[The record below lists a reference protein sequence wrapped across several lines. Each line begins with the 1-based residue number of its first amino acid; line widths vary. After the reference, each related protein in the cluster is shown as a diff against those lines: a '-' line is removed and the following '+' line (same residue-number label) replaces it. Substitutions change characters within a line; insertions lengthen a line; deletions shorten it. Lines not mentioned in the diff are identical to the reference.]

1 LSGAACTGCYVGS
14 IAIISAPATGGKYL
28 KNVLLL
34 LTAEYS
40 ILRIS
45 MVRRIKN
52 QKQAGDRSLRQHQ
65 ELEIKNASSSS
76 ALAESS
82 PLKKP
87 LYVSVLILLP
97 LLVFLAYL
105 PALTS
110 DFVRYDDQVY
120 VTENVHVQL
129 GLTWENVKWA
139 FCTPTA
145 PYWHPVTWLSHM
157 LDCELFG
164 LKAWGHHLTNLLL
177 HTANTLMVFLVLR
190 RMTGAFW
197 RSLLVA
203 GLFGLHPMH
212 VESVAWVAERKDVLS
227 ALFWLLTLSAY
238 ARYARKSTVQS
249 PQSKVFYGLSLLA
262 FTCGLMSKPMVVT
275 LPFVLLLLDYWPLNR
290 FGNHRVWPLVRE
302 KLPFFLL
309 AAASSV
315 VTFVVQRSI
324 GTVAT
329 TVTLP
334 MSARLENALVSYAGY
349 LGKLLFP
356 TNLAVI
362 YPLRYPF
369 HWPLGDLISAG
380 LLLLGISVVVIA
392 LRRRQPWLLVGWLWF
407 VGTLVPV
414 IGLVQ
419 VGLQAMADR
428 FSYVPSIG
436 LFISLSWGAWALT
449 KTWRYQVVAVS
460 GAATV
465 AMVLCAGLAWRQA
478 GYWKN
483 TGTLFQHAI
492 DVTENNF
499 IACSN
504 LGDYELA
511 QGHCDEAIN
520 LYRET
525 IRLMPGYGLAYAPLG
540 VALCKTGRLAE
551 GIQELQLAVKLEPDS
566 AQVHANLAD
575 ALVQDGQGEEAI
587 NEYKKAI
594 SLDPDDLDARNLLGV
609 LLENAGHLDEAIQQF
624 EEVIRRNP
632 AYVRAYN
639 NLGLALESQGR
650 LDQAFAEF
658 TKAVQLD
665 PHDAKGHFNLGMI
678 LKARGRLD
686 EAIGEFEE
694 GLKREPDTPQAHNE
708 LGVMLGQK
716 GLWDEAIAQFQEA
729 IRLKPDYDEAKHNLS
744 SALKKKAT
752 PAKP

>member
-1 LSGAACTGCYVGS
+1 
-14 IAIISAPATGGKYL
+14 
-28 KNVLLL
+28 
-34 LTAEYS
+34 
-40 ILRIS
+40 
-45 MVRRIKN
+45 MVRRKANRKPAGAGSFKLHKKLEVKN
-52 QKQAGDRSLRQHQ
+52 G
-65 ELEIKNASSSS
+65 SSSS

-82 PLKKP
+82 PLRKP
-87 LYVSVLILLP
+87 LYVSVLILLT
-97 LLVFLAYL
+97 LLVFLVYL
-105 PALTS
+105 RALAG

-120 VTENVHVQL
+120 VTENVHVQR

-157 LDCELFG
+157 SDCELFG

-177 HTANTLMVFLVLR
+177 HTANTFLVFLVLR

-227 ALFWLLTLSAY
+227 TLFWLLTLIAY
-238 ARYARKSTVQS
+238 TRYVTSGKWQVTRTASFLSRVTCHVS
-249 PQSKVFYGLSLLA
+249 PYYILALLLFA
-262 FTCGLMSKPMVVT
+262 CGLMSKPMVVT

-290 FGNHRVWPLVRE
+290 FGNNRVWPLVRE

-315 VTFVVQRSI
+315 VTFVVQRST
-324 GTVAT
+324 GTVVT
-329 TVTLP
+329 TTGLP
-334 MSARLENALVSYAGY
+334 IGARLENALVSYAGY

-356 TNLAVI
+356 ANLAVI

-380 LLLLGISVVVIA
+380 LLLLGISVVVITM
-392 LRRRQPWLLVGWLWF
+392 RRRQPWLLVGWLWF

-465 AMVLCAGLAWRQA
+465 VMALCAGLAWRQA

-504 LGDYELA
+504 LGDYELV

-525 IRLMPGYGLAYAPLG
+525 IRLMPSYDLAYAPLG

-566 AQVHANLAD
+566 AQVHADLAD
-575 ALVQDGQGEEAI
+575 ALAEDGQGGAAI

-594 SLDPDDLDARNLLGV
+594 SLDPDDLDARNRLGV
-609 LLENAGHLDEAIQQF
+609 LLENTGQLDEAVRQF
-624 EEVIRRNP
+624 KEIIGINP

-639 NLGLALESQGR
+639 NLGLALERQGR
-650 LDQAFAEF
+650 PDQAFAEF
-658 TKAVQLD
+658 EKAVRLD
-665 PHDAKGHFNLGMI
+665 PHDAKGHFNLGLA
-678 LKARGRLD
+678 LKVKGQLD
-686 EAIGEFEE
+686 EAIGEFEL
-694 GLKREPDTPQAHNE
+694 GLKLEPDSPQAHCG

-716 GLWDEAIAQFQEA
+716 GRWDEAITQFQEA
-729 IRLKPDYDEAKHNLS
+729 TRLQPDYDEAKNNLS
-744 SALKKKAT
+744 YALKMKAT
-752 PAKP
+752 PTKP

>member
-1 LSGAACTGCYVGS
+1 M
-14 IAIISAPATGGKYL
+14 ATRK
-28 KNVLLL
+28 KN
-34 LTAEYS
+34 
-40 ILRIS
+40 
-45 MVRRIKN
+45 K
-52 QKQAGDRSLRQHQ
+52 KQAGDRSLRLHQ
-65 ELEIKNASSSS
+65 EPGIKNASSPS

-87 LYVSVLILLP
+87 LYACALLLLL
-97 LLVFLAYL
+97 LLVCLVYL
-105 PALTS
+105 RALTN

-120 VTENVHVQL
+120 VTENVHVQR

-145 PYWHPVTWLSHM
+145 PYWQPVTWLSHM

-190 RMTGAFW
+190 RMTGAYW

-227 ALFWLLTLSAY
+227 ALFWLLTLWAY
-238 ARYARKSTVQS
+238 ARYARCVTSGKWQVTRTASFLSRVTCHVS
-249 PQSKVFYGLSLLA
+249 PYYFLALLLFA
-262 FTCGLMSKPMVVT
+262 CGLMSKPMLVT
-275 LPFVLLLLDYWPLNR
+275 LPCVLLLLDYWPLNR
-290 FGNHRVWPLVRE
+290 FGNNRVWPLVRE

-334 MSARLENALVSYAGY
+334 MGARLENALVSYAGY

-362 YPLRYPF
+362 YPYPNTLQ
-369 HWPLGDLISAG
+369 WPLWNLILAG
-380 LLLLGISVVVIA
+380 LLLLGISVVMITM
-392 LRRRQPWLLVGWLWF
+392 RRRQPWLLVGWLWF

-449 KTWRYQVVAVS
+449 KAWRYQVVAVS

-492 DVTENNF
+492 DATKNNY

-511 QGHCDEAIN
+511 QGHYDEAIN
-520 LYRET
+520 LYRES
-525 IRLMPGYGLAYAPLG
+525 IRLMPGYQLAYAPLG

-566 AQVHANLAD
+566 AQIHANLAD
-575 ALVQDGQGEEAI
+575 ALVQDGQGGDAVKEYKEAI
-587 NEYKKAI
+587 R
-594 SLDPDDLDARNLLGV
+594 LDPDDLDARNLLGV

-624 EEVIRRNP
+624 EEIIRRNA

-639 NLGLALESQGR
+639 NLGLALESQGH

-694 GLKREPDTPQAHNE
+694 GLKLEPDTPQAHNE

-716 GLWDEAIAQFQEA
+716 GRWDEAITQFQEA
-729 IRLKPDYDEAKHNLS
+729 VRLKPDYDEAKHNLS

>member
-1 LSGAACTGCYVGS
+1 
-14 IAIISAPATGGKYL
+14 
-28 KNVLLL
+28 VLLL
-34 LTAEYS
+34 STVAYS
-40 ILRIS
+40 ILRIN
-45 MVRRIKN
+45 MVRRIKT
-52 QKQAGDRSLRQHQ
+52 KKPASEKSLRLHQ
-65 ELEIKNASSSS
+65 KLGIKNSTSSS

-82 PLKKP
+82 PRKKP
-87 LYVSVLILLP
+87 LYVSVLLLLL
-97 LLVFLAYL
+97 LLVCLVYLRALAG
-105 PALTS
+105 

-120 VTENVHVQL
+120 VTENVHVQR

-227 ALFWLLTLSAY
+227 TLFWLLTLWAY
-238 ARYARKSTVQS
+238 ARYATIPTIQNLK
-249 PQSKVFYGLSLLA
+249 PFYYGLALA
-262 FTCGLMSKPMVVT
+262 FFALGLMSKPMLVT
-275 LPFVLLLLDYWPLNR
+275 LPCVLLLLDYWPLNR
-290 FGNHRVWPLVRE
+290 FGNNRMWPLVRE

-315 VTFVVQRSI
+315 VTFVVQRTI

-329 TVTLP
+329 TTTLP
-334 MSARLENALVSYAGY
+334 MGARLENALFSYAGY

-380 LLLLGISVVVIA
+380 LLLLGISVVVITM
-392 LRRRQPWLLVGWLWF
+392 RRRQPWLLVGWFWF

-436 LFISLSWGAWALT
+436 LFIFLSWGAWALT
-449 KTWRYQVVAVS
+449 KAWRYQIVAMS
-460 GAATV
+460 GTATV

-504 LGDYELA
+504 LGDYELV
-511 QGHCDEAIN
+511 QGHYDEAIN

-525 IRLMPGYGLAYAPLG
+525 IRLMPSYDLAYAPLG

-566 AQVHANLAD
+566 AQVHADLAD
-575 ALVQDGQGEEAI
+575 ALVEDGQGDAAI

-594 SLDPDDLDARNLLGV
+594 SLDPDDLDARNCLGV
-609 LLENAGHLDEAIQQF
+609 LMENTGHLDEAIQQF
-624 EEVIRRNP
+624 EEIIKINP
-632 AYVRAYN
+632 AYVPAYN

-658 TKAVQLD
+658 EKAVRLD
-665 PHDAKGHFNLGMI
+665 PQDAKGHFNLGMI

-686 EAIGEFEE
+686 EAIGQFEL
-694 GLKREPDTPQAHNE
+694 GLKLEPDSPQAHSG

-716 GLWDEAIAQFQEA
+716 GIWDEAITQFQEA
-729 IRLKPDYDEAKHNLS
+729 IRLKPDYDEAKNNLS
-744 SALKKKAT
+744 SALKMKAT

>member
-1 LSGAACTGCYVGS
+1 MA
-14 IAIISAPATGGKYL
+14 
-28 KNVLLL
+28 
-34 LTAEYS
+34 
-40 ILRIS
+40 
-45 MVRRIKN
+45 RRIKN
-52 QKQAGDRSLRQHQ
+52 KKQTSDRSLRLHQ
-65 ELEIKNASSSS
+65 ELGIKNGSSSS
-76 ALAESS
+76 AWAESS

-87 LYVSVLILLP
+87 LYVSVLILLL
-97 LLVFLAYL
+97 LLVCLVYLRTLAN
-105 PALTS
+105 

-120 VTENVHVQL
+120 VTENVHVQR

-139 FCTPTA
+139 FYTTTA
-145 PYWHPVTWLSHM
+145 ANWHPLTMLSHM

-177 HTANTLMVFLVLR
+177 HTANTFMVFLVLR
-190 RMTGAFW
+190 RMTGTFW
-197 RSLLVA
+197 RSLFVA

-227 ALFWLLTLSAY
+227 TLFWLLTLIAY
-238 ARYARKSTVQS
+238 TRYAQKR
-249 PQSKVFYGLSLLA
+249 SKVESRGSMADIAVQALDTRLSTLDYFLALLLFA
-262 FTCGLMSKPMVVT
+262 CGLMSKPMVVT

-290 FGNHRVWPLVRE
+290 FENHRVWPLVRE

-329 TVTLP
+329 TTTLP
-334 MSARLENALVSYAGY
+334 MGARLENALVSYAAY

-362 YPLRYPF
+362 YPYPNTLQ
-369 HWPLGDLISAG
+369 WPLWNLILAG
-380 LLLLGISVVVIA
+380 LLLLGISVVVIT

-436 LFISLSWGAWALT
+436 LFISLSWGAWAFT
-449 KTWRYQVVAVS
+449 KGWRHQVVAVS

-465 AMVLCAGLAWRQA
+465 AMVLCAGLVWRQA

-492 DVTENNF
+492 DATKNNY

-511 QGHCDEAIN
+511 QGHYDEAIN

-525 IRLMPGYGLAYAPLG
+525 IRLMPGYQLAYAPLG

-566 AQVHANLAD
+566 AQIHANLAD
-575 ALVQDGQGEEAI
+575 ALVQDGQGGNAVKEYKEAI
-587 NEYKKAI
+587 R
-594 SLDPDDLDARNLLGV
+594 LDPDDLDARNLLGV

-686 EAIGEFEE
+686 EAIGQFEE
-694 GLKREPDTPQAHNE
+694 GLKLEPDTPQAHNE

-716 GLWDEAIAQFQEA
+716 GLWDGAIAQFQEA
-729 IRLKPDYDEAKHNLS
+729 VRLKPDYDEAKHNLS
-744 SALKKKAT
+744 SALKKKVT
-752 PAKP
+752 SAKP

>member
-1 LSGAACTGCYVGS
+1 
-14 IAIISAPATGGKYL
+14 
-28 KNVLLL
+28 
-34 LTAEYS
+34 
-40 ILRIS
+40 
-45 MVRRIKN
+45 MVRRKKIK
-52 QKQAGDRSLRQHQ
+52 KQASNRSSRLHR
-65 ELEIKNASSSS
+65 ELEMKNSSSSS

-82 PLKKP
+82 PWKKP
-87 LYVSVLILLP
+87 LYASVLILLP
-97 LLVFLAYL
+97 LLVFLVYL
-105 PALTS
+105 RALAG

-120 VTENVHVQL
+120 VTENVHAQR

-139 FCTPTA
+139 FFTPTV
-145 PYWHPVTWLSHM
+145 PYWHPVTMLSHM

-227 ALFWLLTLSAY
+227 TLFWLLTLWAY

-262 FTCGLMSKPMVVT
+262 FACGLMSKPMLVT

-290 FGNHRVWPLVRE
+290 FGNNRVWPLVRE

-315 VTFVVQRSI
+315 VTFVVQRST
-324 GTVAT
+324 GTVMT
-329 TVTLP
+329 TTALP
-334 MSARLENALVSYAGY
+334 MSARLENVLISYVGY
-349 LGKLLFP
+349 LSKLFFP

-369 HWPLGDLISAG
+369 HWPPGDLISAG
-380 LLLLGISVVVIA
+380 ILLLGISIFVIT

-436 LFISLSWGAWALT
+436 LFIFLSWGAWALT
-449 KTWRYQVVAVS
+449 KGWRHQVVAVS

-465 AMVLCAGLAWRQA
+465 VMVLCAGLAWRQA

-499 IACSN
+499 IAYSN

-525 IRLMPGYGLAYAPLG
+525 IRLMPGYDLAYAPLG

-566 AQVHANLAD
+566 AQIHAELAD
-575 ALVQDGQGEEAI
+575 ALAEDGQGDAAI

-594 SLDPDDLDARNLLGV
+594 SLDPDDLDARNRLGV
-609 LLENAGHLDEAIQQF
+609 LLENTGHLDEAIRQF
-624 EEVIRRNP
+624 KEIIGINP

-639 NLGLALESQGR
+639 NLGLALERQVRPDQAYAEFEKAVR
-650 LDQAFAEF
+650 LDPQ
-658 TKAVQLD
+658 
-665 PHDAKGHFNLGMI
+665 DAKGHFNLGLA
-678 LKARGRLD
+678 LKEKGQLD
-686 EAIGEFEE
+686 EAIGEFEL
-694 GLKREPDTPQAHNE
+694 GLKLEPDSPQAHSG

-716 GLWDEAIAQFQEA
+716 GRWDEAITQFQEA
-729 IRLKPDYDEAKHNLS
+729 IRLKPDYDEAKNNLS

>member
-1 LSGAACTGCYVGS
+1 
-14 IAIISAPATGGKYL
+14 
-28 KNVLLL
+28 
-34 LTAEYS
+34 
-40 ILRIS
+40 
-45 MVRRIKN
+45 MVRRKKIKKPASN
-52 QKQAGDRSLRQHQ
+52 RSSRLHQ
-65 ELEIKNASSSS
+65 ELEIKNGASSS
-76 ALAESS
+76 AWAESS
-82 PLKKP
+82 SLKKP
-87 LYVSVLILLP
+87 LLYVSVLILLL
-97 LLVFLAYL
+97 LLVCLVYL
-105 PALTS
+105 RALTN

-120 VTENVHVQL
+120 VTENVHVQR
-129 GLTWENVKWA
+129 GLTWESVKWA
-139 FCTPTA
+139 FCTPTV
-145 PYWHPVTWLSHM
+145 PYWHPVTMLSHM

-177 HTANTLMVFLVLR
+177 HAANTLMVFLVLR
-190 RMTGAFW
+190 RMTGAYW
-197 RSLLVA
+197 RSLFVA

-227 ALFWLLTLSAY
+227 TLFWLLTLWAY
-238 ARYARKSTVQS
+238 ARYTRKSTVQS

-262 FTCGLMSKPMVVT
+262 FACGLMSKPMVVT

-290 FGNHRVWPLVRE
+290 FENHRMWPLVRE

-315 VTFVVQRSI
+315 VTFVVQRST
-324 GTVAT
+324 GTVMT
-329 TVTLP
+329 TTALP
-334 MSARLENALVSYAGY
+334 MSARLGNVLISYVGY
-349 LGKLLFP
+349 LSKLFFP

-380 LLLLGISVVVIA
+380 LLLLGCSVVVIA

-436 LFISLSWGAWALT
+436 LFTSLSWGAWALT

-465 AMVLCAGLAWRQA
+465 VMVLCAGLAWRQA

-511 QGHCDEAIN
+511 QGHSDEAIN

-525 IRLMPGYGLAYAPLG
+525 IRLMPSYGLAYAPLG

-566 AQVHANLAD
+566 AQVHADLAD
-575 ALVQDGQGEEAI
+575 ALAQDGQGEEAI

-658 TKAVQLD
+658 TKAAQLD

-694 GLKREPDTPQAHNE
+694 GLKLEPDTPQAHCG

-729 IRLKPDYDEAKHNLS
+729 IRLKPDYDEAKSNLS
-744 SALKKKAT
+744 SALKMKAV

>member
-1 LSGAACTGCYVGS
+1 MAKRKANRK
-14 IAIISAPATGGKYL
+14 P
-28 KNVLLL
+28 
-34 LTAEYS
+34 
-40 ILRIS
+40 
-45 MVRRIKN
+45 
-52 QKQAGDRSLRQHQ
+52 AGDGSFKLHKK
-65 ELEIKNASSSS
+65 LEVKSGRSSS
-76 ALAESS
+76 ALAGSF

-87 LYVSVLILLP
+87 LQVCALP
-97 LLVFLAYL
+97 LLLLLVVLVYL
-105 PALTS
+105 PVLTNG
-110 DFVRYDDQVY
+110 FVRYDDQVY
-120 VTENVHVQL
+120 VTENVHVQH
-129 GLTWENVKWA
+129 GLTWENVQWA

-145 PYWHPVTWLSHM
+145 PYWHPMTWLSHM
-157 LDCELFG
+157 LDCEFFG
-164 LKAWGHHLTNLLL
+164 LKAWGHHLTSLLL
-177 HTANTLMVFLVLR
+177 HAANTFMVFVVLR

-197 RSLLVA
+197 RSWFVA

-227 ALFWLLTLSAY
+227 TLFWLLTLWAY
-238 ARYARKSTVQS
+238 ARYARCVTSGMCQVTRTASFLSRVTCHVS
-249 PQSKVFYGLSLLA
+249 PYYILALLLFA
-262 FTCGLMSKPMVVT
+262 CGLMSKPMMVT

-290 FGNHRVWPLVRE
+290 WGNHRGWPLVRE

-315 VTFVVQRSI
+315 VTFAVQRTI
-324 GTVAT
+324 GTVVT
-329 TVTLP
+329 TTTLP
-334 MSARLENALVSYAGY
+334 IGARLENALVSYAGY
-349 LGKLLFP
+349 LSKLLVP

-380 LLLLGISVVVIA
+380 LLLLGISIFVVA
-392 LRRRQPWLLVGWLWF
+392 LRRRQPWLLVGWFWF

-436 LFISLSWGAWALT
+436 LFIFLSWGAWALT
-449 KTWRYQVVAVS
+449 KAWRYQVVAVS

-465 AMVLCAGLAWRQA
+465 VMVLCAGLAWRQA

-504 LGDYELA
+504 LGDYELV
-511 QGHCDEAIN
+511 QGHYDEAIN

-525 IRLMPGYGLAYAPLG
+525 IRLMPSYDLAYAPLG

-566 AQVHANLAD
+566 AQVHADLAD
-575 ALVQDGQGEEAI
+575 ALVEDGQGDAAI

-594 SLDPDDLDARNLLGV
+594 SLDPDDLDARNCLGV
-609 LLENAGHLDEAIQQF
+609 LMENTGHLDEAIQQF
-624 EEVIRRNP
+624 EEIIKINP
-632 AYVRAYN
+632 AYVPAYN

-658 TKAVQLD
+658 EKAVRLD
-665 PHDAKGHFNLGMI
+665 PQDAKGHFNLGMI

-686 EAIGEFEE
+686 EAIGQFEL
-694 GLKREPDTPQAHNE
+694 GLKLEPDSPQAHSG

-716 GLWDEAIAQFQEA
+716 GIWDEAITQFQEA
-729 IRLKPDYDEAKHNLS
+729 IRLKPDYDEAKNNLS
-744 SALKKKAT
+744 SALKMKAT